1 MHPNNRTVKKSEF
14 EHMSSA
20 SEPVDTST
28 LASKR
33 LGGFYNRRTSEP
45 FTKVIGYAEDPYE
58 RKEDLGRDEYAR
70 LNSKIMYKNQ
80 PFCPRVT

>member
-1 MHPNNRTVKKSEF
+1 MHPNDRTVNKSEF
-14 EHMSSA
+14 EHMNCGN
-20 SEPVDTST
+20 EPVDVST

-58 RKEDLGRDEYAR
+58 RK
-70 LNSKIMYKNQ
+70 
-80 PFCPRVT
+80 